1 MSYTATYSPD
11 DNKLRLYASSRLEPE
26 IYERVKAAGFKWAPK
41 QELFVAPMWTPGRED
56 LLLELAGE
64 IDDEDTSLVDRAAER
79 SERFEGYSDRRMR
92 DAESAREAVAAIADA
107 IPLGQPILV
116 GHHSERRAR
125 KDAERIETGMRKAV
139 KMWRTSQYWSDRAAG
154 ALAHAKYKELPAVR
168 ARRIKGIESDL
179 RKAQTSK
186 RESEERL
193 RFWSREN
200 ITLAQA
206 KAFANMNNFYLA
218 KKEGDRED
226 RSTQQTAWSALDQL
240 ESGIPSTIYAPRT
253 LEEVIQG
260 GRRLYPRLIANKE
273 RWIEHYEN
281 RLVYERAMLAEQI
294 GVDDPGKRWPFAIG
308 GKILV
313 RNEWWTILRINKS
326 SGKILSFRVQSGTS
340 KALVNVELVKDYQE
354 PTEESVAKAKKAV
367 ALNPLCNYPRADA
380 YEITKAQWDKI
391 PSDYR
396 GHYQIVATPEHGAH
410 RVKKALGVYVVPKG
424 DGSAADWTKR
434 HSYQVVY
441 VIDAKRVDPPAPTPD
456 NGPVVFEREKIAPTP
471 REPAPRDPK
480 DEQFRALE
488 KAAKAGVQIVTAPQ
502 LFETPRELAREVV
515 ELADIRPG
523 HRVLEPSAGTGRL
536 LEPLPDGCKVTA
548 IEINSALAYGLADN
562 PAYRGR
568 HNILGG
574 DFLEAREFAK
584 VNDEWQSA
592 ISLPFDRIIMNPPFE
607 NGSDIKHI
615 RHALTML
622 APGGR
627 LVAICADGP
636 RQRDAFMGSATEWRD
651 LPAGS
656 FKESGTGVNAAI
668 VIFDREG

>member
-1 MSYTATYSPD
+1 MTTYTATYSPD
-11 DNKLRLYASSRLEPE
+11 DNKLRLYASSRLDPE
-26 IYERVKAAGFKWAPK
+26 TYERVKAAGFKWAPK

-294 GVDDPGKRWPFAIG
+294 GVDDPGKRWPFAVG
-308 GKILV
+308 GKVLI
-313 RNEWWTILRINKS
+313 RDEWWTILRINKS

-354 PTEESVAKAKKAV
+354 PTEENVAKAKKAT
-367 ALNPLCNYPRADA
+367 ALSPLCNYPGEGFR
-380 YEITKAQWDKI
+380 EMTKAEWEKRNKF
-391 PSDYR
+391 SDFPYV
-396 GHYQIVATPEHGAH
+396 GKVAAGEKAGAH
-410 RVKKALGVYVVPKG
+410 RIRQMPVPGKIG
-424 DGSAADWTKR
+424 ER
-434 HSYQVVY
+434 QQVF
-441 VIDAKRVDPPAPTPD
+441 ITDAKRVDPPAPSS
-456 NGPVVFEREKIAPTP
+456 GAPVTFEREQIATTP

-488 KAAKAGVQIVTAPQ
+488 KAAKAGVQVVTANQ

-515 ELADIRPG
+515 ELADIRPA
-523 HRVLEPSAGTGRL
+523 HKVLEPSAGTGRL
-536 LEPLPDGCKVTA
+536 LEPLPDGCEVTA
-548 IEINSALAYGLADN
+548 VETNNALA
-562 PAYRGR
+562 GR
-568 HNILGG
+568 LRDAFPVVSRVLFA
-574 DFLEAREFAK
+574 DFLECGASE
-584 VNDEWQSA
+584 
-592 ISLPFDRIIMNPPFE
+592 LGGHDRIVMNPPFE

-627 LVAICADGP
+627 LVAICANGP
-636 RQRDAFMGSATEWRD
+636 RQRDAFMTDATEWRD

-656 FKESGTGVNAAI
+656 FKESGTMVNAAL
-668 VIFDREG
+668 VVFDKEG

>member
-64 IDDEDTSLVDRAAER
+64 IDDEDKSLVERAEER
-79 SERFEGYSDRRMR
+79 SERFDAYSDKRMK
-92 DAESAREAVAAIADA
+92 DAESAHAAVDSIVEN

-125 KDAERIETGMRKAV
+125 KDAERIENGMRKAV

-154 ALAHAKYKELPAVR
+154 ALHHAKYKELPAVR
-168 ARRIKGIESDL
+168 ARRIKGLESDL

-206 KAFANMNNFYLA
+206 KAFASVNSFYLA
-218 KKEGDRED
+218 RKEGDRED
-226 RSTQQTAWSALDQL
+226 FGGQQTAWDALNRL
-240 ESGIPSTIYAPRT
+240 ETGEPSSLFAPRT

-354 PTEESVAKAKKAV
+354 PTEENVAKAKKAV

-391 PSDYR
+391 PNDYR
-396 GHYQIVATPEHGAH
+396 GHYKIVATPEHGAH

-441 VIDAKRVDPPAPTPD
+441 VTDAKRVDPPAPTPED
-456 NGPVVFEREKIAPTP
+456 VPVVFEREKIATTP
-471 REPAPRDPK
+471 REPRTVDPK

-488 KAAKAGVQIVTAPQ
+488 QAAKAGVQVVVAHQ

-515 ELADIRPG
+515 ELADIREG
-523 HRVLEPSAGTGRL
+523 HKVLEPSAGMGNIWR
-536 LEPLPDGCKVTA
+536 ELPGKRTA
-548 IEINSALAYGLADN
+548 VEINPRLAD
-562 PAYRGR
+562 ALRGMATQR
-568 HNILGG
+568 DWVVCG
-574 DFLEAREFAK
+574 DFLEYES
-584 VNDEWQSA
+584 ECG
-592 ISLPFDRIIMNPPFE
+592 PYDRIVMNPPFE

-627 LVAICADGP
+627 LVAICANGP
-636 RQRDAFMGSATEWRD
+636 RQRDAFMTDATEWRD

-656 FKESGTGVNAAI
+656 FKESGTMVNAAL
-668 VIFDREG
+668 VVFDKEG